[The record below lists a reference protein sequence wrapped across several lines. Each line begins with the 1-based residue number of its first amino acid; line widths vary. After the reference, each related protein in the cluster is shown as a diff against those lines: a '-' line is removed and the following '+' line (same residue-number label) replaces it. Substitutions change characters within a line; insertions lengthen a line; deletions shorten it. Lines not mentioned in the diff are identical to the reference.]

1 MSTLG
6 IFNST
11 NFNPEDVMLQSF
23 QGAVF
28 KRFPG
33 GSMPLLGFTALT
45 KTGTLNVPTHTW
57 KIEQQEF
64 PHTATTASVAAAAK
78 GTASRIPVADA
89 TQFTNGVVIQ
99 VNGTHEHIRVQSV
112 IDEFTILGLRGFGTV
127 PPQVIPSGT
136 ELWRISTAFEES
148 SLRPQARVGGNGQ
161 DLSNVTQIFRD
172 SWAVSGTTAA
182 MKLSKFGEN
191 PLTKNRREAMVQHA
205 TDMEMNLLFGQ
216 RVETVMN
223 GQPLR
228 KMDGI
233 LSLMRQYAPENY
245 HLSPSVITMGMLEDM
260 LDPVF
265 DYNTD
270 STNMNDRILF
280 GGKIAVKAINQL
292 GNYSGQKNL
301 VNGQTKFGHRF
312 SEFITTRGNYK
323 VMEHPLFNINP
334 DWSRMMLVL
343 DLSTLKLLNLE
354 GRKTTHRAFNSRVNS
369 EDASAAV
376 DAGIDAEG
384 GSFLTELT
392 LELSLPSAN
401 AVITGICDVA
411 CEPCPTLPTTYYAQF
426 SISHP
431 CESGAVAGG
440 TQVTLTITGNKA
452 AQAYNVVT
460 PNGIQTIT
468 ADGSGNGSVTFT
480 LPAYVENMIQGAEPW
495 GKVNVVSFYIA
506 NSATLN
512 NVSLSQISV
521 SACVKDPCDDPNVLV
536 SDAECVTIN
545 A

>member
-11 NFNPEDVMLQSF
+11 NFEPEAVALQSF

-33 GSMPLLGFTALT
+33 GSMPLLGFTAMT
-45 KTGTLNVPTHTW
+45 KTGTLDVPTHTW
-57 KIEQQEF
+57 AIEQQEF
-64 PHTATTASVAAAAK
+64 PHTATTASVAAVAK

-89 TQFTNGVVIQ
+89 LQFTQGVVIQ
-99 VNGTHEHIRVQSV
+99 VNGTQEQIRVQSV

-148 SLRPQARVGGNGQ
+148 SLRPQARVSGNNQ
-161 DLSNVTQIFRD
+161 KLSNVTQIFRD
-172 SWAVSGTTAA
+172 AWAVSGTAAA

-191 PLTKNRREAMVQHA
+191 PLTKNRREAAVAHA

-245 HLSPSVITMGMLEDM
+245 HLSPSVITMSMLEDM

-270 STNMNDRILF
+270 STNMNDRVLF
-280 GGKIAVKAINQL
+280 GGKIAMKAINKL
-292 GNYSGQKNL
+292 GNYSGTKNL
-301 VNGQTKFGHRF
+301 VPGQTKFGHRF
-312 SEFITTRGNYK
+312 TEFITTRGNYK
-323 VMEHPLFNINP
+323 VMEHPLFNLNP
-334 DWSRMMLVL
+334 DWSRMVLVL
-343 DLSTLKLLNLE
+343 DLSTLKLLNME
-354 GRKTTHRAFNSRVNS
+354 GRKTTHSSFNSKVNS
-369 EDASAAV
+369 QESASV

-392 LELSLPSAN
+392 LEMSLPSAN

-411 CEPCPTLPTTYYAQF
+411 CEPCPTLPTTYNAAF

-431 CESGAVAGG
+431 CAAGPVAGG
-440 TQVTLTITGNKA
+440 TVVTLSITGDKPS
-452 AQAYNVVT
+452 QAYNIIT
-460 PNGIQTIT
+460 PNGVQTLT
-468 ADGSGNGSVTFT
+468 ANGAGSGSITFT
-480 LPAYVENMIQGAEPW
+480 LPAYQENLIQGSEPW
-495 GKVNVVSFYIA
+495 GNINVIPFYIA

-521 SACVKDPCDDPNVLV
+521 SACIKDPCQEPNALPQG
-536 SDAECVTIN
+536 AECVVIN
-545 A
+545 P